1 MALTRAFRWLLAGL
15 GVVVALLAAAAL
27 LLPLLIDVQRFAP
40 VVTGQLRRL
49 TGREVTLGTIA
60 LRVLPVPAVT
70 ITPVTLGEGPRYPGR
85 DAVRLKSL
93 AVRLRPL
100 PLLRGRLEF
109 SSIVL
114 EQPTVTVIRDR
125 QGRWNFDDLI
135 ERAAAMDKAAA
146 AAPEAA
152 PPAAAPALGVARAEI
167 RGGRVLVYDD
177 AVVPGIRS
185 EATIGPI
192 DASVEGWGL
201 GGRTTIDMSAG
212 LGESRLA
219 AKAHLGAP
227 GTPAALTVDLPGSR
241 LQAADL
247 RPLFP
252 WLGVASTGG
261 LEVGGG
267 IHVMGHASLPL
278 EGVEAVS
285 FEGTVDVEGMSYRDA
300 TLSRPIEK
308 IGGRLA
314 VNGSRATWEKFTAS
328 LGASEIHGRLE
339 VEDFLRPR
347 IGFALESQRLDLND
361 LVAAFPTGTPAAGA
375 PAPAAG
381 GGPDTTV
388 LRQITARGSLAVKAL
403 RVQTFDLTEVRG
415 TAALRDGAL
424 SLADAA
430 AKLYGGS
437 LAGAAGLDLAR
448 GAARWRLEATVK
460 DVDVNGLASAYDP
473 GLKDILRGRLTGRL
487 GLEAVGDA
495 LDAILGTARGTAR
508 IEIADGSLTSI
519 SMLKQLAGLLEM
531 AGGKGVGKE
540 ETPFESLVGTFA
552 IGDRRATTTD
562 LVLDSADLDLAANG
576 RIGLDTRLD
585 LGVTAR
591 FSEGAT
597 QGMVATTPRLKSL
610 TDKDGRLTL
619 FLVAAGT
626 LALPQVGLDTRAQVR
641 QVQDRQKEKVKER
654 VRGRL
659 LDLLGGAPKETT
671 PPPEPPPEKPP
682 R

>member
-1 MALTRAFRWLLAGL
+1 LLAGL
-15 GVVVALLAAAAL
+15 GIVVALLAAAAL

-40 VVTGQLRRL
+40 VVTGQLRQL

-60 LRVLPVPAVT
+60 LRILPVPAVT

-146 AAPEAA
+146 VVPEAA

-167 RGGRVLVYDD
+167 RGGRLLVYDD

-227 GTPAALTVDLPGSR
+227 GAPAALTVDLPGSR
-241 LQAADL
+241 LRAADL

-267 IHVMGHASLPL
+267 IHVMGHASVPL

-328 LGASEIHGRLE
+328 LGSSDIHGRLE

-403 RVQTFDLTEVRG
+403 RVQTFDLTDVRG

-430 AKLYGGS
+430 ASLYGGS
-437 LAGAAGLDLAR
+437 LAGAAGLDLAH
-448 GAARWRLEATVK
+448 GAARWRLDATVEN
-460 DVDVNGLASAYDP
+460 VDVNGLASAYDP
-473 GLKDILRGRLTGRL
+473 GLKDILRGHLTGRL
-487 GLEAVGDA
+487 GLDAVGDA
-495 LDAILGTARGTAR
+495 LDPILATARGTAR

-540 ETPFESLVGTFA
+540 ETPFESLAGTFA

-562 LVLDSADLDLAANG
+562 LALDSADLDLAANG
-576 RIGLDTRLD
+576 TIGLDTTLD

-591 FSEGAT
+591 FSEEAT
-597 QGMVATTPRLKSL
+597 QGMVATTSRLKSL
-610 TDKDGRLTL
+610 TDKDGRITL

-626 LALPQVGLDTRAQVR
+626 LAVPQVGLDTRAQMR

-671 PPPEPPPEKPP
+671 PPPEPPAEKPP